1 MATKCK
7 FYKGKPKIEIQAKSN
22 ARIRFLKNMLESESP
37 KQWVEKSKSV
47 PHRMQEILVV
57 IKYSKGLFEENK
69 SESNSIVEI
78 RSGKL
83 ELHSRNPKGYI
94 GELGLKI
101 QRIILK

>member
-57 IKYSKGLFEENK
+57 IIKYSKGLFEENK

-83 ELHSRNPKGYI
+83 E
-94 GELGLKI
+94 
-101 QRIILK
+101 